1 MTIKVTTGIEVIRFD
16 DGNIH
21 SVNPILNANID
32 ISLEEMQFLRSKD
45 KFTFDVLMN
54 ILRHTSSEISRGVQ
68 IS

>member
-1 MTIKVTTGIEVIRFD
+1 MKIKADTDVKVITED
-16 DGNIH
+16 NGNIH
-21 SVNPILNANID
+21 SVVPVLKAEID

-45 KFTFDVLMN
+45 KSTFDVLMN